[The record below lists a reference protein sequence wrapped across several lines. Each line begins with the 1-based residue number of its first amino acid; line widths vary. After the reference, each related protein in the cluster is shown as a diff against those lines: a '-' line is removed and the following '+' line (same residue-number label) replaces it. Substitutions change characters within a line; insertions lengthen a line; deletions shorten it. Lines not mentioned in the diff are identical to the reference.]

1 MDGVAS
7 GAERAMGRYLLDGER
22 MVVAVHQ
29 HWWRVAG
36 VVAGTV
42 IGLVL
47 VVAIALITPASAG
60 LVSDLA
66 WWVWLA
72 LLVYCLLQLLM
83 WRHDWFVATDRRLLL
98 TYGLVSH
105 KVAMM
110 PLAKVTDMSFN
121 QSVAARFL
129 GYGTFV
135 MESAGQDQALRQ
147 IDYIPDAGLHYRSI
161 CAEIFGEEESDG
173 EDSNEPQHQHHHRS
187 AEPVDATD
195 PYGIPVPVHRPL
207 RADAQERPPREYGA
221 NRRRVVRAATV
232 LSDDP
237 EASWS
242 VSHEDAPPPQRVRPR
257 HDPRT
262 DDDRP

>member
-1 MDGVAS
+1 MHGVAS
-7 GAERAMGRYLLDGER
+7 GAEKAMGRYLLDGER

-29 HWWRVAG
+29 HWSRVAG

-42 IGLVL
+42 LGLLL
-47 VVAIALITPASAG
+47 VVAIAMITPASAG

-66 WWVWLA
+66 WWLWLA
-72 LLVYCLLQLLM
+72 LLVYCLVQLLL
-83 WRHDWFVATDRRLLL
+83 WRHDWFIATDRRLLL
-98 TYGLVSH
+98 TYGLVSR

-121 QSVAARFL
+121 QSVSARFL

-147 IDYIPDAGLHYRSI
+147 IDYIPDADLHYRSI
-161 CAEIFGEEESDG
+161 CAEIFGEEESVD
-173 EDSNEPQHQHHHRS
+173 EDSNEPQHHHRS
-187 AEPVDATD
+187 LDPVDATD
-195 PYGIPVPVHRPL
+195 PYGIPVPVRRPV
-207 RADAQERPPREYGA
+207 RSGFEDRPPPEYGA

-242 VSHEDAPPPQRVRPR
+242 VSREDAPPPQRVRPR

-262 DDDRP
+262 DDHPA

>member
-42 IGLVL
+42 TGLVL
-47 VVAIALITPASAG
+47 VVVIALVTPASAG

-66 WWVWLA
+66 WWVWLV
-72 LLVYCLLQLLM
+72 LLVYCLVQLLM
-83 WRHDWFVATDRRLLL
+83 WRADWFVATDRRLLL

-161 CAEIFGEEESDG
+161 CAEIFGEEEVDD
-173 EDSNEPQHQHHHRS
+173 EDSNEVHHQHHR
-187 AEPVDATD
+187 ATDPVDATD
-195 PYGIPVPVHRPL
+195 PYGIPVPTHRPVRSDL
-207 RADAQERPPREYGA
+207 RDRRPPEYGA

-237 EASWS
+237 DASWS
-242 VSHEDAPPPQRVRPR
+242 VSREDAPPPQRVRPR

-262 DDDRP
+262 DDDGS